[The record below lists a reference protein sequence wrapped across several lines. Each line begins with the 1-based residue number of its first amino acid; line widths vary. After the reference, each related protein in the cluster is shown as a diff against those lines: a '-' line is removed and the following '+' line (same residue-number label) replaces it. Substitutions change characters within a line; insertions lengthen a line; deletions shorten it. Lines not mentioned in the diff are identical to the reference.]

1 MVYVMSQKSNLAVSC
16 KAVSSVI
23 GILLM
28 FALTVISISTMMVY
42 SVPVIDELKD
52 NSKSQNIEQSF
63 TVLDSRISKVALGE
77 SPLQTTSFSLMGG
90 EVSVGK
96 DSNSDSSNIKIAIH
110 NITTDSTTEEFNCTL
125 GTLEYTLDERKIAYE
140 GGGVWSKYR
149 DNGGSV
155 MVSPPEFHYNG
166 ETLTIPIMTINGS
179 SSTSGKGKVNIAV
192 TSDNKPF
199 VLYPNTS
206 ISTSR
211 TNPVTSDKVYIY
223 IESEYYD
230 AWANYAESMVYTNA
244 EKDDANKTAII
255 ELDVVPHMGITTL
268 TKQIRIGAVNASNA
282 QPIDDFAL
290 NLEAAAN
297 QGLNPSNYEI
307 KATSGTKTLIYSLAK
322 KGGSDQLEIDVTYKD
337 TSLGT
342 DYIEYWEG
350 VDVFQVNGKKN
361 EQECT
366 VNFLDSSFVMEYAP
380 YKEVADPDFSWDSP
394 GDTTEL
400 PDVVIEDGNTSFS
413 LNDLT
418 QHYLKL
424 ITKDGPVVFNID
436 SPGKS
441 DPVDYDTSSVTLN
454 YDVTTGGISY
464 LHVTQNELEID
475 IAK

>member
-1 MVYVMSQKSNLAVSC
+1 MLRIKNLSVSC

-28 FALTVISISTMMVY
+28 FALTVVSISAMMVY
-42 SVPVIDELKD
+42 SVPAIDELKD
-52 NSKSQNIEQSF
+52 NSKSQKVEQAF
-63 TVLDSRISKVALGE
+63 TILDSRMSKVALGE

-90 EVSVGK
+90 EVSVN
-96 DSNSDSSNIKIAIH
+96 DESNSDSSSMKIVIQ
-110 NITTDSTTEEFNCTL
+110 STKNSTPIDEFNCPL
-125 GTLEYTLDERKIAYE
+125 GTFEYTLDERKIAYE

-166 ETLTIPIMTINGS
+166 KTLTIPIMTINGS
-179 SSTSGKGKVNIAV
+179 SSTSGKGEVNIAV

-211 TNPVTSDKVYIY
+211 TNPVTSDKIYIY

-230 AWANYAESMVYTNA
+230 AWANYAESMVYTNV
-244 EKDDANKTAII
+244 EKDDLNKTAII
-255 ELDVVPHMGITTL
+255 ELDVVPPMGTTIL
-268 TKQIRIGAVNASNA
+268 TNQIKIGAVNSSKPH
-282 QPIDDFAL
+282 PIYDFSL
-290 NLEAAAN
+290 NLEAADN
-297 QGLNPSNYEI
+297 QGLNPSNYKIE
-307 KATSGTKTLIYSLAK
+307 ATSGTKTLTYSLSK
-322 KGGSDQLEIDVTYKD
+322 SGGNDQLEIEVTYKD

-366 VNFLDSSFVMEYAP
+366 VDFLNDSFVMKYAP
-380 YKEVADPDFSWDSP
+380 PTNNGADPDLSWDTP

-424 ITKDGPVVFNID
+424 ITKDGAVVFNIN

-454 YDVTTGGISY
+454 YDVKAGGITY
-464 LHVTQNELEID
+464 LHVTQNGLEVD
-475 IAK
+475 IVK

>member
-1 MVYVMSQKSNLAVSC
+1 MDVMIEKSNLSVSC

-28 FALTVISISTMMVY
+28 FALTVVSISAMMVY
-42 SVPVIDELKD
+42 SVPAIDELKD
-52 NSKSQNIEQSF
+52 DSKAQKIEQGF

-90 EVSVGK
+90 EVSVE
-96 DSNSDSSNIKIAIH
+96 DYSNSDSSNIRIVIQ
-110 NITTDSTTEEFNCTL
+110 NSTGSGLEEFNCSLSTI
-125 GTLEYTLDERKIAYE
+125 EYTLNERQIAYE
-140 GGGVWSKYR
+140 GGGIWSKYKN
-149 DNGGSV
+149 NGGSV

-166 ETLTIPIMTINGS
+166 ETLTLPIMTINGS
-179 SSTSGKGKVNIAV
+179 SSTSGEGKLNIAI
-192 TSDNKPF
+192 TSDNIPF

-230 AWANYAESMVYTNA
+230 AWANYAESLVYANA
-244 EKDDANKTAII
+244 NKDDVNKTAII
-255 ELDVVPHMGITTL
+255 ELDVVPPMGTSTL
-268 TKQIRIGAVNASNA
+268 TNQIKIGAVNASKT
-282 QPIDDFAL
+282 QPIYHFSL

-307 KATSGTKTLIYSLAK
+307 KATSDTKTLIYNLAK

-350 VDVFQVNGKKN
+350 VDLFQVNGKKN

-366 VNFLDSSFVMEYAP
+366 VNFLNSSFIMEYAP

-424 ITKDGPVVFNID
+424 ITKDGAVVFNIN

-441 DPVDYDTSSVTLN
+441 DPVDYDASSVTLN
-454 YDVTTGGISY
+454 YDVKAGGITY
-464 LHVTQNELEID
+464 FHVTQNELEVD
-475 IAK
+475 IVK

>member
-1 MVYVMSQKSNLAVSC
+1 MIRRNKLSVSC

-28 FALTVISISTMMVY
+28 FALTVISISAMMIY
-42 SVPVIDELKD
+42 SVPAIDELKD
-52 NSKSQNIEQSF
+52 NSKSQNVEQAF
-63 TVLDSRISKVALGE
+63 TILDSRMSKVALGE

-90 EVSVGK
+90 EISVN
-96 DSNSDSSNIKIAIH
+96 DESNSDTSNIKIVIQ
-110 NITTDSTTEEFNCTL
+110 NTTDSTPIEEFNCSL
-125 GTLEYTLDERKIAYE
+125 GTFEYTLDERKIAYE

-179 SSTSGKGKVNIAV
+179 SSTSGKGEVNIAV

-230 AWANYAESMVYTNA
+230 AWANYAESMIYTNA
-244 EKDDANKTAII
+244 EKYDVNKTAMI
-255 ELDVVPHMGITTL
+255 ELDVVPPMGTTTL
-268 TKQIRIGAVNASNA
+268 TNQIKIGAVNSSNTL
-282 QPIDDFAL
+282 PIYDFFM
-290 NLEAAAN
+290 NLKAAGS
-297 QGLNPSNYEI
+297 QDLNPSNYQI
-307 KATSGTKTLIYSLAK
+307 KATSDTKTLIYSLSK
-322 KGGSDQLEIDVTYKD
+322 SGGNDQLEIEVTYMD
-337 TSLGT
+337 TSVESE
-342 DYIEYWEG
+342 YIEHWEG
-350 VDVFQVNGKKN
+350 EDVFQVNDGESTVDFLNDSFMMKYAPKKAPKNVPKN
-361 EQECT
+361 EG
-366 VNFLDSSFVMEYAP
+366 
-380 YKEVADPDFSWDSP
+380 ADPDFSWDTP

-400 PDVVIEDGNTSFS
+400 PDVDIEDGDTSF
-413 LNDLT
+413 LNNLT

-424 ITKDGPVVFNID
+424 ITKDGPVVFNIN

-454 YDVTTGGISY
+454 YDVKAGGVTY
-464 LHVTQNELEID
+464 LHVTQNELEMD
-475 IAK
+475 IKN